1 MRFFHTGLSVVLIG
15 TAFVVAASAQ
25 KTRPRRAE
33 PSKPPTSKT
42 VPPLYVR
49 TAREKVEIQRSNTSR
64 FIDVLGPI
72 AQEIENTSEAAK
84 RQTLPRTTVDK
95 NEQNKKRVITAIRN
109 LRVGIANLESEFRT
123 RSSLRRYLSTIQ
135 GATDL
140 VASSEDLA
148 LAGKFVAAKDP
159 LRDVLKK
166 LTDTL
171 NVMPK

>member
-1 MRFFHTGLSVVLIG
+1 MKFFQTAISALLIG
-15 TAFVVAASAQ
+15 TAFAAAASAQ

-33 PSKPPTSKT
+33 PSKPPASRG
-42 VPPLYVR
+42 VAPLDVR
-49 TAREKVEIQRSNTSR
+49 AAREKVETQRWNTSQ

-84 RQTLPRTTVDK
+84 RQNLPRSIIDK
-95 NEQNKKRVITAIRN
+95 NEQNKKRVIAAIRN

-148 LAGKFVAAKDP
+148 LEGRFVAAKDP

>member
-1 MRFFHTGLSVVLIG
+1 MRFFCTGLSVVFLG
-15 TAFVVAASAQ
+15 TAFAASVSAQ
-25 KTRPRRAE
+25 KTRPRKAQ
-33 PSKPPTSKT
+33 PAKPPVSRT
-42 VPPLYVR
+42 VVPLDVR

-84 RQTLPRTTVDK
+84 RQNLPRATVDR
-95 NEQNKKRVITAIRN
+95 NEQNKKRVIAAIRN

-135 GATDL
+135 GATDH

-148 LAGKFVAAKDP
+148 LAGRFVAAKDP

-171 NVMPK
+171 NVLPK